1 MTDEHTSAGTRLA
14 VIGAGT
20 MGHGIAQVAAVAGY
34 DVRLHDVSEEV
45 LKAALERV
53 RANLDRGVELGKV
66 ERGARDA
73 ALHRLTVTTDLAA
86 AVGGA
91 EIVVEAVPE
100 KMALMREVTVVLA
113 IKAAHEGSPSG
124 ESRIG

>member
-34 DVRLHDVSEEV
+34 DVRLQDVSEEV

-66 ERGARDA
+66 EPAARDA
-73 ALHRLTVTTDLAA
+73 ALHRLKVTTDLAA
-86 AVGGA
+86 A
-91 EIVVEAVPE
+91 I
-100 KMALMREVTVVLA
+100 ALASTLSAPMKSRTSMNSHSR
-113 IKAAHEGSPSG
+113 AH
-124 ESRIG
+124 R